1 MINKRLFLAGLTT
14 GLLSLSAAFPAM
26 AGSWKNGAG
35 DNAAR
40 WWYDNG
46 DNTWAANGWRWIDGN
61 QDGVSECYYFDAEG
75 WLLTAT
81 TTPDGYTVNADGAW
95 TVNGIA
101 QSRQTAASNEFD
113 NESWDDFQNSSSK
126 KTKKQ
131 PPAPA
136 GRQLPE
142 ALTPAPAHPKILPA
156 MIATIP
162 PAPVRPKK
170 PLLLPET
177 KSRMLQRRT
186 PNRNQTA
193 ATARG
198 L

>member
-75 WLLTAT
+75 WLLTST
-81 TTPDGYTVNADGAW
+81 TTPDGYNVNADGAW
-95 TVNGIA
+95 TVNGIV
-101 QSRQTAASNEFD
+101 QSRQTAASDEFD

-126 KTKKQ
+126 KTKKT
-131 PPAPA
+131 ATSSS
-136 GRQLPE
+136 R
-142 ALTPAPAHPKILPA
+142 TPDSLPA
-156 MIATIP
+156 MIAAAPTEAPAATAIP
-162 PAPVRPKK
+162 EAPVRPKK

-186 PNRNQTA
+186 PNRNQAA

>member
-75 WLLTAT
+75 WLLTST
-81 TTPDGYTVNADGAW
+81 TTPDGYNVNADGAW
-95 TVNGIA
+95 TVNGIV
-101 QSRQTAASNEFD
+101 QSRQTAASDEFD
-113 NESWDDFQNSSSK
+113 NESWDDFQN
-126 KTKKQ
+126 
-131 PPAPA
+131 A
-136 GRQLPE
+136 
-142 ALTPAPAHPKILPA
+142 
-156 MIATIP
+156 
-162 PAPVRPKK
+162 APVEVQRPFF
-170 PLLLPET
+170 EFW
-177 KSRMLQRRT
+177 KSRT
-186 PNRNQTA
+186 FCG
-193 ATARG
+193 RG
-198 L
+198 GLFCENKVPGRPPRGQHKKGAGLPGEVCKIP